1 VPRVL
6 ESESMAFDLE
16 TYFGHA
22 AAWPHGEDPEH
33 PLIIGIAGG
42 SGSGKT
48 TIAQSVVDI
57 VGPGVVA
64 RLPHDA
70 YYRDQAHLTYE
81 ERTQINYDHPDSLEN
96 ELLIEHLV
104 TLREGHSVDR
114 PVYDFAHHTRAVE
127 TVRVEPESVI
137 LVEGILILAE
147 PTLRD
152 LMDLR
157 VYVDTDADLRL
168 IRRLTRDII
177 ERGRTLDSVLA
188 QYEKTVRPMH
198 LQFVEP
204 SKRYADI
211 IVPEGYNPGAIGT
224 VTSMIRHF
232 LTERDA
238 TA

>member
-1 VPRVL
+1 
-6 ESESMAFDLE
+6 MAFDLE
-16 TYFGHA
+16 KHFGHA
-22 AAWPHGEDPEH
+22 ASWPHGEDPEH

-57 VGPGVVA
+57 VGTGVVA
-64 RLPHDA
+64 RLPYDA

-81 ERTQINYDHPDSLEN
+81 ERTKINYDHPDSLEN
-96 ELLIEHLV
+96 ELLVGHLMA
-104 TLREGHSVDR
+104 LREGRAIDR
-114 PVYDFAHHTRAVE
+114 PVYDFANHTRAAE
-127 TVRVEPESVI
+127 TVHVEPESVI

-147 PTLRD
+147 PSLRE

-157 VYVDTDADLRL
+157 VYIDTDADLRL
-168 IRRLTRDII
+168 IRRLTRDIV
-177 ERGRTLDSVLA
+177 ERGRTVDSVLA

-232 LTERDA
+232 LAERSP
-238 TA
+238 TI